1 MPIDVESAE
10 QFILANARLLERHR
24 MAVLLHD
31 SPVSPVLATI
41 RAYRNPD
48 GGYGHALEPD
58 VRAPESEPASTL
70 HALEVLAEID
80 ALDDPMVRDAL
91 AWIATIADLDG
102 GVPFVMPTAALAPHA
117 PWMVP
122 TTGGSQ
128 LTFALAAVLSQVG
141 AGDRWLRLA
150 TEWCWA
156 KIARPDE
163 LDAYLV
169 KYSLAFLDTVPD
181 ELRAAAAIESL
192 RARIGA
198 DGSMRVAGGT
208 DNERLTP
215 LALSPRPNARSRVL
229 FTEKQIAADLDALER
244 AQHADGGWRFDWLGW
259 SEGQSVEWRG
269 VVTLLALATL
279 RAHGRIELPRRE
291 LQSSG

>member
-10 QFILANARLLERHR
+10 QFVLANARLLDRHR

-31 SPVSPVLATI
+31 GPVSPVLATL

-48 GGYGHALEPD
+48 GGFGHALEPD
-58 VRAPESEPASTL
+58 VRDPESEPASTL

-80 ALDDPMVRDAL
+80 ALDDPMVTDAL

-102 GVPFVMPTAALAPHA
+102 GVPFVMPTAARAPHA

-122 TTGGSQ
+122 SAGGSQ
-128 LTFALAAVLSQVG
+128 LTFALAAVLSQAG

-150 TEWCWA
+150 ADWCWA

-163 LDAYLV
+163 LDAYQV
-169 KYSLAFLDTVPD
+169 KYSLAFLDTAPD
-181 ELRAAAAIESL
+181 EHRAAAAVERL
-192 RARIGA
+192 RARIGS

-208 DNERLTP
+208 DDERLTP
-215 LALSPRPNARSRVL
+215 LALSPRPGARSRAL
-229 FTEKQIAADLDALER
+229 FTAEQIDADLEALER
-244 AQHADGGWRFDWLGW
+244 AQQADGGWRFDWLGW
-259 SEGQSVEWRG
+259 SEGQSVDWRG
-269 VVTLLALATL
+269 LVTLHALAAL
-279 RAHGRIELPRRE
+279 RAHGRSDLPRDDP
-291 LQSSG
+291 QSRI